1 MSHPDIPTSLL
12 SRRSFLITAAAA
24 ALVAPALDPSEAG
37 AAAAHVPS
45 GPIPLL
51 LPEPTGRFPVGVLP
65 LHLRD
70 ASRPD
75 PLVPGIPFRDFM
87 ISVWYPA
94 HPGPGQPRTDW
105 LPPAA
110 WRTFLERNAL
120 PLDLLAVPRTHGRIG
135 ARVLPAAAPYPVVI
149 FSPGYGLD
157 RGSATVLVE
166 DLVSHGYLVVTVD
179 HPHDA
184 GEVQFPDGH
193 VVAIGLA
200 DDTPDDDVRLVG
212 LRMADV
218 LFALSRLS
226 TVNAGRNP
234 SVEGGPLPVGLTG
247 ALDLRRVAV
256 IGHSLGG
263 ATAAHLLN
271 DPRVRAGANLDGG
284 IFGPPLWDSS
294 DKPFLFFLGQGHDT
308 ILDPT
313 LHDLW
318 VRLHGFRAAVNLRDS
333 GHLSFTDFQALI
345 PQLAGPAGFTPEQV
359 AGYIG
364 TIAPA
369 ASVRTVRAYLRSFL
383 DLTLRHRDDGLLHRP
398 SPRFPDAQLVT
409 L

>member
-1 MSHPDIPTSLL
+1 MSHPDMPGSVL
-12 SRRSFLITAAAA
+12 SRRSFLATAATAALAAPLLAPTRAGAVTAAA
-24 ALVAPALDPSEAG
+24 PSRL
-37 AAAAHVPS
+37 
-45 GPIPLL
+45 IPLL
-51 LPEPTGRFPVGVLP
+51 LPRPTGRFPVGVLP

-70 ASRPD
+70 RSRPD

-87 ISVWYPA
+87 VSIWYPA
-94 HPGPGQPRTDW
+94 HPGPGRPRADW
-105 LPPAA
+105 LLPAA

-120 PLDLLAVPRTHGRIG
+120 PLDVLAVPRTHGRIG
-135 ARVLPAAAPYPVVI
+135 ARVRHAATPYPVVM
-149 FSPGYGLD
+149 FSAGYGLD
-157 RGSATVLVE
+157 RDSATVLVE

-193 VVAIGLA
+193 VVPVGLPA
-200 DDTPDDDVRLVG
+200 DTPEDDVRAIG

-218 LFALSRLS
+218 RFTLDRLS

-234 SVEGGPLPVGLTG
+234 SVEGGPLPAGLAG
-247 ALDLRRVAV
+247 ALDLGRVAV

-263 ATAAHLLN
+263 ATSAHLLN

-284 IFGPPLWDSS
+284 IFGPPLWDGS

-308 ILDPT
+308 TLDPT

-318 VRLHGFRAAVNLRDS
+318 ERLHGFRAAVNLRNS

-359 AGYIG
+359 AGFIG
-364 TIAPA
+364 TIDPA

-383 DLTLRHRDDGLLHRP
+383 DLTLRHHDDGLLRRP